1 MVQGK
6 IEIVLLLWMMVLMLS
21 DGTSTYRVETQVLK
35 DTGGVNGTITHFVH
49 DSLSNV
55 FYVGAINRIYKLS
68 STLEV
73 QQQLVT
79 GPEQDNVLCSD
90 TCTSVKV
97 LTNNY
102 NKILLI
108 EKNINGNNRLIVC
121 GSLFQGYCER
131 RDLNNISRRI
141 STESN
146 SKLVA
151 NEGNASTVGLIVTRG
166 LSENVMYI
174 GASYPII
181 TACAIDEKNNAHMF
195 NLLRQE
201 VPALSMRRLTD
212 LDTFTLYQKY
222 QDLSP
227 QSGSRLKLNSDD
239 IKKYVIDFVSA
250 FSVGNFTYFL
260 TVQPYYL
267 TPNCFVDQ
275 QTQNSQPSRSKISL
289 TCHSDTQFYSY
300 VDIPLN
306 CIGNDTD
313 FNFVSAGKS
322 IIPGQTLR
330 NAMGISDEI
339 LVALF
344 QKRHN
349 DGRIDSA
356 VCVYSLSNIR
366 KIMKE
371 NLKRCSEGDSSLQ
384 GKRFEGGA
392 TCSQVC
398 RSILQIKIAF

>member
-1 MVQGK
+1 
-6 IEIVLLLWMMVLMLS
+6 MMVLMLS
-21 DGTSTYRVETQVLK
+21 DGTSTYRIETQVLK

-68 STLEV
+68 SSLEV

-79 GPEQDNVLCSD
+79 GPEQDNVLCLD
-90 TCTSVKV
+90 TCTRDKV

-131 RDLNNISRRI
+131 LDLNNISRRI

-174 GASYPII
+174 GASYPIT
-181 TACAIDEKNNAHMF
+181 TACVDETNA
-195 NLLRQE
+195 NVLKLLRQD

-212 LDTFTLYQKY
+212 LDTFTLYQKDKDFS
-222 QDLSP
+222 QTSASAL
-227 QSGSRLKLNSDD
+227 RLNLDD
-239 IKKYVIDFVSA
+239 IIKYVIDFVSA

-267 TPNCFVDQ
+267 TPNCLVDY
-275 QTQNSQPSRSKISL
+275 QTQKLLPSQSKISL
-289 TCHSDTQFYSY
+289 TCHSDTNFYSY

-306 CIGNDTD
+306 CIENDTN

-371 NLKRCSEGDSSLQ
+371 NLKICSEGGSSLQ
-384 GKRFEGGA
+384 GKRFVGGA
-392 TCSQVC
+392 TCTRVC
-398 RSILQIKIAF
+398 RSILQIKRAF

>member
-21 DGTSTYRVETQVLK
+21 DGTSTYRIETQVLK
-35 DTGGVNGTITHFVH
+35 DIGGVNGTITHFVH

-68 STLEV
+68 SSLEV

-90 TCTSVKV
+90 ICTREKV

-141 STESN
+141 STDSY

-174 GASYPII
+174 GASYPIS
-181 TACAIDEKNNAHMF
+181 TACVDEASANVFK
-195 NLLRQE
+195 LLRE
-201 VPALSMRRLTD
+201 GIPALSMRRLTD
-212 LDTFTLYQKY
+212 LDTFTLYQKD
-222 QDLSP
+222 QDFSQ
-227 QSGSRLKLNSDD
+227 QSASALTLNTDD
-239 IKKYVIDFVSA
+239 IKKYIINFVSA

-267 TPNCFVDQ
+267 TPNCFVDDQ
-275 QTQNSQPSRSKISL
+275 APKLLPSRSKISL
-289 TCHSDTQFYSY
+289 TCHSDANFYSY
-300 VDIPLN
+300 VEIPLN
-306 CIGNDTD
+306 CIENDTD

-371 NLKRCSEGDSSLQ
+371 NLKICSEGDTRLK
-384 GKRFEGGA
+384 GNRFVGGA
-392 TCSQVC
+392 TCTQVC
-398 RSILQIKIAF
+398 RSKLQIKRAF

>member
-21 DGTSTYRVETQVLK
+21 EGTSTYRVETQVLK
-35 DTGGVNGTITHFVH
+35 DNGGVNGTITHFVH

-90 TCTSVKV
+90 PCTKEKV

-121 GSLFQGYCER
+121 GSLFQGYCEI

-174 GASYPII
+174 GASYPIT
-181 TACAIDEKNNAHMF
+181 TACVDEANANVF
-195 NLLRQE
+195 YLLRKD

-222 QDLSP
+222 QDFPP
-227 QSGSRLKLNSDD
+227 QSASALRLKPDVVR
-239 IKKYVIDFVSA
+239 KYVIDFVSA

-275 QTQNSQPSRSKISL
+275 QTQTSQPSRSKISL
-289 TCHSDTQFYSY
+289 TCHSDTTFYSY
-300 VDIPLN
+300 VEIPLN

-330 NAMGISDEI
+330 NAMGIMDEI

-371 NLKRCSEGDSSLQ
+371 NLKICSEGDSRLQ
-384 GKRFEGGA
+384 GNRFVDGA

-398 RSILQIKIAF
+398 RSILQIKRAF

>member
-21 DGTSTYRVETQVLK
+21 DATSTYRIETQVLK
-35 DTGGVNGTITHFVH
+35 DNGSVNGTITHFVH

-68 STLEV
+68 SLLEV

-79 GPEQDNVLCSD
+79 GPEEDNVLCAD
-90 TCTSVKV
+90 TITCTRDKV

-151 NEGNASTVGLIVTRG
+151 NEGKASTVGLIVTRG

-174 GASYPII
+174 GASFPI
-181 TACAIDEKNNAHMF
+181 TTYCRHNKVEANVFH
-195 NLLRQE
+195 LRRQA
-201 VPALSMRRLTD
+201 VPAISMRRLTD

-222 QDLSP
+222 QDL
-227 QSGSRLKLNSDD
+227 QSQSASALKLNLDD
-239 IKKYVIDFVSA
+239 IRKYIIDFVSA

-260 TVQPYYL
+260 TVQPYYP
-267 TPNCFVDQ
+267 TTNCLSDKDNQ
-275 QTQNSQPSRSKISL
+275 HSRSKISL
-289 TCHSDTQFYSY
+289 TCHSDIHFYSY
-300 VDIPLN
+300 VEVPLN

-330 NAMGISDEI
+330 NAMGIMDEI

-366 KIMKE
+366 KVMTE
-371 NLKRCSEGDSSLQ
+371 NLKICSEGDKRLQ
-384 GKRFEGGA
+384 GNRFVDGA

-398 RSILQIKIAF
+398 RSIYTSN